1 VQEVFT
7 ATVPPVRLMP
17 ADPAVAVDVPP
28 QVFVRPFG
36 VDTTSPAGSASVNAT
51 PASATEFAAG
61 LVTVNVSAETPFNK
75 IVVGLNALAIAG
87 GATTAML
94 ANAVP
99 PVPPSVE
106 VTALVVLFFAPPV
119 IPVTFTKNVHEV
131 LCARVAPD
139 KLTAPVACVAVI
151 APAPQLPVR
160 PFGVEMTRPTGSV
173 SVKAMPERLC
183 VALLF

>member
-1 VQEVFT
+1 VQAVFT
-7 ATVPPVRLMP
+7 ATVPPVKLMLVDP
-17 ADPAVAVDVPP
+17 ATAVAVPA
-28 QVFVRPFG
+28 QVFVNPFG
-36 VDTTSPAGSASVNAT
+36 VETTSPAGKVSLYAT
-51 PASATEFAAG
+51 PVWATEFAAG
-61 LVTVNVSAETPFNK
+61 LVIVNVSVETPLNE

-119 IPVTFTKNVHEV
+119 VPVTFTENVHEV

-139 KLTAPVACVAVI
+139 KLTMFVACVAVI

-160 PFGVEMTRPTGSV
+160 PFGVEIARPAGSV
-173 SVKAMPERLC
+173 SVKPMPDKLC
-183 VALLF
+183 VVLLF

>member
-106 VTALVVLFFAPPV
+106 VTALVVLFFAPAV
-119 IPVTFTKNVHEV
+119 IPVTLTENVHEV
-131 LCARVAPD
+131 LDARVAPD
-139 KLTAPVACVAVI
+139 KLTMFVACVAVI

>member
-1 VQEVFT
+1 
-7 ATVPPVRLMP
+7 MP

-106 VTALVVLFFAPPV
+106 VTALVVLFFAPAV
-119 IPVTFTKNVHEV
+119 IPVTLTENVHEV
-131 LCARVAPD
+131 LDARVAPD
-139 KLTAPVACVAVI
+139 KLTMFVACVAVI

>member
-1 VQEVFT
+1 MVI
-7 ATVPPVRLMP
+7 
-17 ADPAVAVDVPP
+17 
-28 QVFVRPFG
+28 
-36 VDTTSPAGSASVNAT
+36 
-51 PASATEFAAG
+51 
-61 LVTVNVSAETPFNK
+61 VNVSVETPLNE

-119 IPVTFTKNVHEV
+119 VPVTFTENVHEV

-139 KLTAPVACVAVI
+139 KLTMFVACVAVI

-160 PFGVEMTRPTGSV
+160 PFGVEIARPAGSV
-173 SVKAMPERLC
+173 SVKPMPDKLC
-183 VALLF
+183 VVLLF

>member
-119 IPVTFTKNVHEV
+119 VPVTFTENVHEV

-139 KLTAPVACVAVI
+139 KLTMFVACVAVI

-160 PFGVEMTRPTGSV
+160 PFGVEIARPAGSV
-173 SVKAMPERLC
+173 SVKPMPDKLC
-183 VALLF
+183 VVLLF

>member
-1 VQEVFT
+1 MQEVFT

-106 VTALVVLFFAPPV
+106 VTALVVLFFAPAV
-119 IPVTFTKNVHEV
+119 IPVTLTENVHEV
-131 LCARVAPD
+131 LDARVAPD
-139 KLTAPVACVAVI
+139 KLTMFVACVAVI